1 VLGNGEFAQ
10 NGHREEIEKRPGE
23 AERERERERKREGG
37 GKKEG
42 KNE

>member
-1 VLGNGEFAQ
+1 MLEDGEFAQ
-10 NGHREEIEKRPGE
+10 NGDMEEIKKRPG
-23 AERERERERKREGG
+23 RQRVRKGG